1 MSYLLKSWAR
11 KQGCENCR
19 SQHVFLRKRLGEN
32 NWETK
37 SKGEKAVN
45 LKDHIFLILFHIFLL
60 KLKAKQ
66 RLSLYPA
73 KKTERTSAGIFKT
86 MAGIRKKLSHKI
98 EFHIGEEPIV
108 WDEVIMP
115 NGDCDNF
122 A

>member
-1 MSYLLKSWAR
+1 MTGEFVHSWEGRNVCWILRRPDGVHTLDIIQLFPQRIDRSHILNSVSYFPS
-11 KQGCENCR
+11 
-19 SQHVFLRKRLGEN
+19 
-32 NWETK
+32 
-37 SKGEKAVN
+37 
-45 LKDHIFLILFHIFLL
+45 

-73 KKTERTSAGIFKT
+73 KKTDRTSAGIFKT

-108 WDEVIMP
+108 WDKVIMP